1 MSRPGKILR
10 SEGPYRIEEE
20 VVDYDDGVSTVIG
33 CYVIGP
39 EGRLSPLIP
48 ETQARA
54 ALDDLVRRDVA
65 DGAIDGVIGSDEV
78 EEYDEVTGAIVRR
91 PRQIRL

>member
-10 SEGPYRIEEE
+10 SDGPYRIEEE
-20 VVDYDDGVSTVIG
+20 VVDYDDGVSTVVG

-39 EGRLSPLIP
+39 EGRISPLIP

-54 ALDDLVRRDVA
+54 ALDDLVRRDAA
-65 DGAIDGVIGSDEV
+65 DGLLDGVTRTDDVDGH
-78 EEYDEVTGAIVRR
+78 DEVTGILARK
-91 PRQIRL
+91 PRQIRM